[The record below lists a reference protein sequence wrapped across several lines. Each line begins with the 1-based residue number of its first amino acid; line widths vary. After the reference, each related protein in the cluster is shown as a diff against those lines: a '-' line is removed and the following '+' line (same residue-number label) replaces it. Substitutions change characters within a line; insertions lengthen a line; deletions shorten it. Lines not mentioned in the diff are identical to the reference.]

1 MMAPFLAAV
10 LSLLPCATCLA
21 TLAAPGWTH
30 RPLLAQSTVRRHASA
45 LLAAGAEEPAEEP
58 GSAGSSSNPLLL
70 AAGAAVV
77 LSVAAHAPAFATFA
91 SQWSAIGAA
100 GVHGEEFWSAFR
112 FWAFFAIGHVLIKP
126 AVWIGEVLHTSPGPL
141 VGVFPLSFLAANAI
155 VLGLLAIQPKIRS
168 AVSVLALASAI
179 NFVGSG
185 LDGTVNN
192 ADYNLALDDGVKG
205 CPAYEQVRMPSMDG
219 FDISK
224 YDGRW

>member
-1 MMAPFLAAV
+1 MAPFLAVV

-21 TLAAPGWTH
+21 TLAAPRLTH
-30 RPLLAQSTVRRHASA
+30 RPLLTQAAVRRHASA
-45 LLAAGAEEPAEEP
+45 LLAAGAEDPADEP
-58 GSAGSSSNPLLL
+58 GSAGSSGDLLLL
-70 AAGAAVV
+70 AAGAAVA
-77 LSVAAHAPAFATFA
+77 LSVAAHAPVFATFA

-141 VGVFPLSFLAANAI
+141 VGVLPLSFLAGNAV
-155 VLGLLAIQPKIRS
+155 VLGLLATQPKLRS
-168 AVSVLALASAI
+168 ALSVLALAATI

-219 FDISK
+219 FDITK